1 MLEKILENFGFDW
14 RLALANLINFLIIV
28 WLLKKFAFKP
38 IRKILDER
46 ENKIKKGIEDTEKSA
61 QELQLTKQ
69 TSEKTLLNAR
79 NEANEII
86 ARANKESEKIIAEG
100 AVVAEQKTK
109 EIINLAK
116 QAVEQEKQKM
126 MAEIKG
132 EVVELVIDVS
142 EKIIKQKTI
151 GNEKELIEKLLE

>member
-46 ENKIKKGIEDTEKSA
+46 ENKIKKGIEDAEKSA